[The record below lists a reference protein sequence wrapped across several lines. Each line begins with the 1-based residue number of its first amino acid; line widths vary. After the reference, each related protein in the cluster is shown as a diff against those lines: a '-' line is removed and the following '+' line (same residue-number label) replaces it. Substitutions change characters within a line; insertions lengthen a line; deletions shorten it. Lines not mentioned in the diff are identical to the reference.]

1 MDKMHICDALLD
13 CIIRCNV
20 SFAYF
25 VYKKKKKVNIDQI
38 LDVGH
43 VGVKQRQS
51 SNTQGSID
59 SHGEDL
65 WIVQKGTPCWVKEAV
80 PTPLILLQT
89 GDLESQCCRD
99 EMYLEAGVMG
109 KMSLPSLLQLLGLLD
124 QGKNIQHKGK
134 SLAAAQGKYRHQHW
148 CATNS
153 R

>member
-1 MDKMHICDALLD
+1 MHICIALLD

-25 VYKKKKKVNIDQI
+25 VYKKKEKSQHQSDLGCWSRGSETKT
-38 LDVGH
+38 
-43 VGVKQRQS
+43 QS

-80 PTPLILLQT
+80 PTPLNLLQT

-99 EMYLEAGVMG
+99 EMYLEAGIMG

-148 CATNS
+148 YATNS